1 VDEEPEAGHAEDFH
15 FLAVV
20 EEEVRHEEARQRGN
34 SKERGRVL
42 GRRSKQRQRS
52 LRREGNDWM

>member
-1 VDEEPEAGHAEDFH
+1 MDEEAEVGHVEDFH

-34 SKERGRVL
+34 NKVRGRVL
-42 GRRSKQRQRS
+42 DRRSRQRQTSR
-52 LRREGNDWM
+52 RREGNDWM

>member
-1 VDEEPEAGHAEDFH
+1 MDEEPEAGHAEDFR

-34 SKERGRVL
+34 SKVRGRAPD
-42 GRRSKQRQRS
+42 RRSRQRQRS
-52 LRREGNDWM
+52 HRREGNDWM